1 MTNGLP
7 RWFRILFVVVM
18 LALCGVMVTQIIHH
32 QSLTAQITTL
42 QGKVDSAE
50 KRLAKQ
56 EKELTEY
63 SAELP
68 QVLAELETAEPAAQ
82 AAVQQVADLKAERKL
97 LREENAAQAE
107 KIAGLEAQLATL
119 PSPEESAGK
128 IDDARTTLTEAQ
140 TQLSD

>member
-18 LALCGVMVTQIIHH
+18 LALCGVMVTQIINH
-32 QSLTAQITTL
+32 QSLTAQITDL
-42 QGKVDSAE
+42 QGKVDNAE

-82 AAVQQVADLKAERKL
+82 AAVQQVTDLKAERKV

-107 KIAGLEAQLATL
+107 KIADLEAQLAAL